1 MKTGRPRNLDEIIL
15 GSLTKPEVIKKT
27 EEDFE
32 DRWLLILDTILRIE
46 PLVYYLPI
54 ILVIGW

>member
-1 MKTGRPRNLDEIIL
+1 MKTGRSRYFDEIIS

-27 EEDFE
+27 EENFE
-32 DRWLLILDTILRIE
+32 DRWLLILDTILSFE